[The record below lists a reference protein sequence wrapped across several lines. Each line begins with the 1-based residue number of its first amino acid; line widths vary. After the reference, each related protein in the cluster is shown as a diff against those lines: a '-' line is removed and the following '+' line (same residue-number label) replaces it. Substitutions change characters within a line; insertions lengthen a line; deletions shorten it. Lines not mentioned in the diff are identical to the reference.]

1 MQRIDKLPNWLR
13 WLLVPLSA
21 YTTAV
26 LIVVVTTLM
35 FGIEQSIVGN
45 SWFDEI
51 WIQGIVPAL
60 VAYCTIF
67 VGVYFAPTHK
77 RHTSVALA
85 VIYVFFT
92 SSQIIEIFNSRP
104 WSAFALIFPMVI
116 GVGGAIM
123 VTFQHEDAWAS

>member
-1 MQRIDKLPNWLR
+1 MQIIHKLPNWLR
-13 WLLVPLSA
+13 WLLVPFSA
-21 YTTAV
+21 YITAIS
-26 LIVVVTTLM
+26 IVVITTLM

-67 VGVYFAPTHK
+67 VGVYFAPTYK

-85 VIYVFFT
+85 VIYVLFA
-92 SSQIIEIFNSRP
+92 SSQIIEILSTRP
-104 WSAFALIFPMVI
+104 WSAFALIFPMVL
-116 GVGGAIM
+116 GLGSAIII
-123 VTFQHEDAWAS
+123 TFQHE